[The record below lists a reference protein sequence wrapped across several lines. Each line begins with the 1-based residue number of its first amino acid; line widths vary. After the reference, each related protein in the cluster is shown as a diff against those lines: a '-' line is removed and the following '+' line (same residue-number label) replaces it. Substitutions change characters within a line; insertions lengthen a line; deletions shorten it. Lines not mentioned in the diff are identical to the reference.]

1 MHDYII
7 KRKLI
12 VGGERRVESRK
23 SLKCKNSVI
32 FQQWGSRHRLRKGNL
47 LEFISRHF
55 TKNQT
60 WVVFII
66 IEIAVYII
74 NQYSLRQYK
83 ILLLCLNMFLG
94 LMQCSMIILILGYD
108 VVGRCVSD
116 TFTSDPDPR
125 FLKLIRIRPNDTNPT
140 SSGSETLQIFVQFNN
155 DDENSYFI
163 HFMALTYLGNYIFID
178 RYLIISRYEYNVY
191 YFYFSSFL

>member
-1 MHDYII
+1 MN
-7 KRKLI
+7 
-12 VGGERRVESRK
+12 VGGEVLTTGYEK
-23 SLKCKNSVI
+23 GTCWNS
-32 FQQWGSRHRLRKGNL
+32 FQK
-47 LEFISRHF
+47 HF

-125 FLKLIRIRPNDTNPT
+125 FLKLIRIRPNYTDPT
-140 SSGSETLQIFVQFNN
+140 CSGSETIFVQFNN

-163 HFMALTYLGNYIFID
+163 HFMAFTYLGNYIF
-178 RYLIISRYEYNVY
+178 
-191 YFYFSSFL
+191 FW